1 MAGQRSSKV
10 APRRSWNSMT
20 GLLLHSRALHSTL
33 ATMEHQEICARL
45 ISEMPRVRSPRRRL
59 IEVQEAPRA
68 APSAKPLAKPLVFRK
83 TKRELEREQ
92 QRAHEQQMLDKRR
105 RVVEEQAQTSIQK
118 KATSD
123 NLGVMELE
131 ELVVT
136 GAYVSGAVCIVL
148 FTLTISWLVVWK
160 CVLAKMP
167 FVQELFDL
175 KPKKPSAH
183 DEKSISFQDRYQA
196 YKRKRH
202 ATRIS

>member
-1 MAGQRSSKV
+1 MSRCRILSLGSELSNTKFAFSGKE
-10 APRRSWNSMT
+10 
-20 GLLLHSRALHSTL
+20 GFLL
-33 ATMEHQEICARL
+33 
-45 ISEMPRVRSPRRRL
+45 
-59 IEVQEAPRA
+59 
-68 APSAKPLAKPLVFRK
+68 SAD
-83 TKRELEREQ
+83 
-92 QRAHEQQMLDKRR
+92 M
-105 RVVEEQAQTSIQK
+105 
-118 KATSD
+118 
-123 NLGVMELE
+123 GLE
-131 ELVVT
+131 ELVAT

-167 FVQELFDL
+167 FIQELFDL